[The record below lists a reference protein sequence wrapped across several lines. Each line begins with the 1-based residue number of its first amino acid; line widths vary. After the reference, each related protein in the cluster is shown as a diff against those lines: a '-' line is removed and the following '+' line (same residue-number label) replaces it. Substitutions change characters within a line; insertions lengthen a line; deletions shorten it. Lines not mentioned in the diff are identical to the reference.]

1 MGGVT
6 PPLRGAWPGR
16 GADAQRA
23 VQLLGSRRRRPRDHD
38 PSQTT
43 TNKSDNTDAM
53 QYPSTD
59 ASPQPTIAPM
69 EVPACM
75 KVHPLRK
82 APKRGTYTAFELRT
96 PIAKSSKQDRQP
108 VCGHVWEPDDVGG
121 WKLARDPKQS
131 SRVLK
136 FELAALSWLHAGG
149 VADVQCAS
157 DAEPRCPVAVPGEVK
172 RHFDRWMAAPVDRA
186 SVQCRSG
193 EGGVP
198 ALTVALKLVHGARRA
213 EFEAFDAA
221 CKQANLDRIAR
232 ERANDANKGESD
244 VGPSGETESTHDR
257 VVTHEKCGGKGQ
269 THKVVT
275 WKLKAVD
282 AADERGATRWPLD
295 PEQRFFCNQ
304 PIHMM

>member
-1 MGGVT
+1 
-6 PPLRGAWPGR
+6 
-16 GADAQRA
+16 
-23 VQLLGSRRRRPRDHD
+23 
-38 PSQTT
+38 
-43 TNKSDNTDAM
+43 M

-59 ASPQPTIAPM
+59 ASPQPTIAPR

-82 APKRGTYTAFELRT
+82 APKRGTYTAFELGT

-149 VADVQCAS
+149 VAAIDAWMADVQCAS

-172 RHFDRWMAAPVDRA
+172 RHFDSWMAAPVDRA

-193 EGGVP
+193 QGGVP

-221 CKQANLDRIAR
+221 CKQANLDRIAM
-232 ERANDANKGESD
+232 ERANDPNKGESD
-244 VGPSGETESTHDR
+244 VGPSGETEATHDR

-275 WKLKAVD
+275 WKLKEVD